1 MNTTYFL
8 NCVAGN
14 VFNTKTSP
22 ALPTN
27 YYIGLSTSMP
37 DEDGTGATEPSSG
50 TGYARALLTNLSE
63 PVNGEITNEQSIS
76 FNESTASWGTIT
88 HYVIYDAATEGNLL
102 MAGQFDIPRIVESGT
117 IMTIKDGYLTLKAA
131 DL

>member
-1 MNTTYFL
+1 
-8 NCVAGN
+8 
-14 VFNTKTSP
+14 
-22 ALPTN
+22 
-27 YYIGLSTSMP
+27 MP

-88 HYVIYDAATEGNLL
+88 HYVIYEPQPKVIFLWLGSLIFPA
-102 MAGQFDIPRIVESGT
+102 
-117 IMTIKDGYLTLKAA
+117 
-131 DL
+131 